1 VLHPATD
8 ADTGRIVSSAL
19 TGRDADDGSQVG
31 PLLDQADG
39 PVPWRRS
46 EAAMRRRSLALA
58 LGSALLARP
67 GRGQEDWPAGRPIR
81 LVVPFVAGASSDT
94 IARLVAA
101 RLGGPLGTGIVVENR
116 AGAGG
121 LVAAQTVARAPPDG
135 TTLLWSGE
143 TALIQA
149 VLQRD
154 PGYDALR
161 DFVPI
166 ATIVDNPALLCVRP
180 AAPWRDIAAMLDAAR
195 AQGRG
200 GLRYGSGGV
209 GTPAHMAAAAMLRLA
224 GAEGTH
230 VPYRGANQAALAVEQ
245 GEVDF
250 AFAISNI
257 ALPRMRQ
264 GAIRVLLGTGARRT
278 ATLPD
283 LPTLAGTLPGGPVIT
298 SGSSIVGPA
307 GIPASIAARL
317 HAAVGQIVTGDAA
330 LRAALTRDG
339 GEVTLT
345 ASPEAYAAGWAEQ
358 FSRLQRLVE
367 LSGARAE

>member
-1 VLHPATD
+1 
-8 ADTGRIVSSAL
+8 
-19 TGRDADDGSQVG
+19 
-31 PLLDQADG
+31 
-39 PVPWRRS
+39 
-46 EAAMRRRSLALA
+46 MRRRHIA
-58 LGSALLARP
+58 LGLGTALLARSA
-67 GRGQEDWPAGRPIR
+67 RAEEVWPARPIR

-101 RLGGPLGTGIVVENR
+101 RLGGPLGTSIVVENR

-121 LVAAQTVARAPPDG
+121 LIAAQVVARAAPDG
-135 TTLLWSGE
+135 TTLLWTGE

-149 VLQRD
+149 ALQRD

-161 DFVPI
+161 DFTPI
-166 ATIVDNPALLCVRP
+166 ATIVENPALLCVHP
-180 AAPWRDIAAMLDAAR
+180 TAPWADIAALLAAAR

-209 GTPAHMAAAAMLRLA
+209 GTPAHLAAAAMLKLA

-230 VPYRGANQAALAVEQ
+230 IPYRGANQAALAVEQ

-257 ALPRMRQ
+257 ALPRMQQ
-264 GAIRVLLGTGARRT
+264 GAVRVLLGTGARRMVL
-278 ATLPD
+278 LPN
-283 LPTLAGTLPGGPVIT
+283 LPTLAEAVPGGPVIT

-307 GIPASIAARL
+307 GIPAAVTARL
-317 HAAVGQIVTGDAA
+317 HAAVGRLVTEDTA
-330 LRAALTRDG
+330 LREALTREG
-339 GEVTLT
+339 GDITLA
-345 ASPEAYAAGWAEQ
+345 ASPAVYAAAWADQ
-358 FSRLQRLVE
+358 FARLQQLVE